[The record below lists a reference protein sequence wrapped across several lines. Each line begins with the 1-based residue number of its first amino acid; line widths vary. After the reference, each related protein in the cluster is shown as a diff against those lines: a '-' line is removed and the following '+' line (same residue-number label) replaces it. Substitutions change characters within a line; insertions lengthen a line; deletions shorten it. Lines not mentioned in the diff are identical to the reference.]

1 MPSTYSVNL
10 GTQFETYRKPDI
22 VSVLRDLPD
31 NTSKLI
37 SPRDVRDAFLTT
49 WASSPIKQTR
59 NTAGDE
65 YIGID
70 SGNPSD
76 RDIKQRIL
84 LGKRGYGND
93 EVMSESLLNSTDAD
107 IFIYNTKLDSE
118 SQNVTRMAFLAGT
131 ISSLY
136 PTAPYIEAYYDT
148 TKIDLN
154 IRNQQVNGG
163 INLLSST
170 GNVVINGIK
179 FPKVIDNSS
188 ATNGKILRYVGNY
201 PNGYLKWDDSNV
213 AISQLGS
220 SDVVTNIYGGTVS
233 LNGYELEFVHDEIT
247 PIPVGGVPAGTSFSA
262 TSFNGRKWPMSEV
275 IRKIL
280 YPKVPPTITVSAI
293 NQATGLPYAE
303 LGLTSSITFDWSLSI
318 FPRNSGEYVTD
329 YYIKSR
335 TGAVD
340 TPANPTLA
348 VSGRNFGLSFSGSPG
363 TTFTGSVKG
372 LVAGSYSSPTFSFYT
387 FFVSDVPGF
396 TASSF
401 PAGFSYSA
409 TASIAHTYPIYYGFS
424 NQTFNNSVGN
434 NFTNVVSSL
443 NKYIVPYPGLSGS
456 YTIDVP
462 GGSGYFYFI
471 HQSSTFTSPISK
483 VYDGNGFLI
492 HDSANVGFSFF
503 SAASRTGNLGY
514 SGKANV
520 GVNTQW
526 KAYVSSATCSL
537 AGTNKFTFKF

>member
-49 WASSPIKQTR
+49 WASSPLKQTR
-59 NTAGDE
+59 NSAGTE

-76 RDIKQRIL
+76 RDIKQKIL
-84 LGKRGYGND
+84 LGKRGYGNQD
-93 EVMSESLLNSTDAD
+93 IMSESLLNSSDAD
-107 IFIYNTKLDSE
+107 IFIYNTKTDSG
-118 SQNVTRMAFLAGT
+118 SQSVTKMAFLAGT
-131 ISSLY
+131 YSSLY
-136 PTAPYIEAYYDT
+136 PTAPYIEAYHNNT
-148 TKIDLN
+148 SIDFN
-154 IRNQQVNGG
+154 IRNPQTNGG
-163 INLLSST
+163 INLYSQT

-179 FPKVIDNSS
+179 FPKISENSG
-188 ATNGKILRYVGNY
+188 ATNGKILRYVGNF

-213 AISQLGS
+213 AISQLGTQNKRT
-220 SDVVTNIYGGTVS
+220 DIYGGTVS
-233 LNGYELEFVHDEIT
+233 LNGYELEFVHADMT
-247 PIPVGGVPAGTSFSA
+247 PVPVGGVPAGFSFSA
-262 TSFNGRKWPMSEV
+262 ASFGGKKWPLSEV

-280 YPKVPPTITVSAI
+280 YPKVPPSITVTAT

-303 LGLTSSITFDWSLSI
+303 LGVTSSITFDWNMTI
-318 FPRNSGEYVTD
+318 YPRGSFEYISD

-335 TGAVD
+335 TGNID
-340 TPANPTLA
+340 TPSNPTLA
-348 VSGRNFGLSFSGSPG
+348 VKGRNFGMSFSGSPG
-363 TTFTGSVKG
+363 TAFSGSVKG
-372 LVAGSYSSPTFSFYT
+372 LIAGSYSSATFSHYT

-409 TASIAHTYPIYYGFS
+409 TASVGHIYPIYYGFS
-424 NQTFNNSVGN
+424 NQVFDNSVGS
-434 NFTNVVSSL
+434 NFAAVVSSL
-443 NKYIVPYPGLSGS
+443 NKYVGPYPGLSGS
-456 YTIDVP
+456 ITLDVS
-462 GGSGYFYFI
+462 GTGYFYLI

-483 VYDGNGFLI
+483 VYDGNNFLI
-492 HDSANVGFSFF
+492 HDSANLGFSFF
-503 SAASRTGNLGY
+503 SSTSQSGSLGY
-514 SGKANV
+514 TGKSVV

-526 KAYVSSATCSL
+526 KAYISGATCSL
-537 AGTNKFTFKF
+537 LGANKFSFKF